1 MPISQLDPSRPIA
14 ESHVFDLRRSYMG
27 YRINKLCDSLSHE
40 KNRIAY
46 KDDEIGYLDRFSLTE
61 AERRLVLAR
70 DFPGLLE
77 AGGNIYYL
85 LKLGV
90 VVGKG
95 LYYMGAQMRGETY
108 EQFLA
113 TRNNAGAT

>member
-1 MPISQLDPSRPIA
+1 MSVNQLDPSRPIA
-14 ESHVFDLRRSYMG
+14 ESHVFDLRRSYVG

-40 KNRIAY
+40 KNRLAY
-46 KDDEIGYLDRFSLTE
+46 KEDESAYLDRFSLTA
-61 AERRLVLAR
+61 AERKLILER

-90 VVGKG
+90 VTGKG